1 MFNFKHEVQDVN
13 LIITALEHKVRDMQL
28 LIQKLTK
35 QANEQLPAQ
44 AEPTDASP
52 TVQSWRLNTLRQ

>member
-44 AEPTDASP
+44 AQPTDASP
-52 TVQSWRLNTLRQ
+52 TVQS

>member
-13 LIITALEHKVRDMQL
+13 LIITALEHKVRDMQS

-35 QANEQLPAQ
+35 QANEQLPTKPVADVQ
-44 AEPTDASP
+44 TDTP
-52 TVQSWRLNTLRQ
+52 VQS

>member
-13 LIITALEHKVRDMQL
+13 LIITALEHKARDIQL

-35 QANEQLPAQ
+35 EANAQLPTQ
-44 AEPTDASP
+44 APVEAVVANPETP
-52 TVQSWRLNTLRQ
+52 PNN

>member
-35 QANEQLPAQ
+35 QANEQLPTQPVADVQ
-44 AEPTDASP
+44 TDTP
-52 TVQSWRLNTLRQ
+52 VQS